1 LMFPMKRCGAGFSSS
16 GPGLPAGFDGPAH
29 ARATGV
35 GVDGPRGIDVP
46 S

>member
-1 LMFPMKRCGAGFSSS
+1 LRDNCGSAVLG
-16 GPGLPAGFDGPAH
+16 
-29 ARATGV
+29 RAIAV

>member
-1 LMFPMKRCGAGFSSS
+1 
-16 GPGLPAGFDGPAH
+16 LPEGFDGPAH